1 MITIKKISINELPNL
16 VAMSY
21 EGDFDLMHKYYHIK
35 LGFQDMIN
43 TTLVYIYQMASMK
56 KLSYYKVIYRKNAI
70 GYFVTFDNNFLYS
83 FAINKKYRKKE
94 ILTKWWNKVEKELGE
109 TFYCGLYECNERA
122 IKFLE
127 KNGMKVI
134 DVDQESKTVT
144 LANN

>member
-1 MITIKKISINELPNL
+1 MITIKKISVNELPNL
-16 VAMSY
+16 VAISY
-21 EGDFDLMHKYYHIK
+21 KGDLDLMHKYYHIK

-56 KLSYYKVIYRKNAI
+56 KLNHYKVIYNKKPI
-70 GYFVTFDNNFLYS
+70 GYFTTFDNNFLYS
-83 FAINKKYRKKE
+83 FAINKKYRTKD
-94 ILTKWWNKVEKELGE
+94 ILTKWWTKVEKELGE

-127 KNGMKVI
+127 KNGMKII
-134 DVDQESKTVT
+134 DTDQEYKTVT